1 MSTQALFLAWQDQI
15 SSRQWFPIGRLDADV
30 ERSKYRFRYT
40 GGAERAQKEAGFPL
54 AWQLS
59 SRNYGKACALS
70 FLGAVPAIQESSHCT
85 GTPGP
90 CGLFELPRPPRGCEP
105 G

>member
-30 ERSKYRFRYT
+30 EHSEYRFRYT

-54 AWQLS
+54 VIEFPKLRENYHS
-59 SRNYGKACALS
+59 S
-70 FLGAVPAIQESSHCT
+70 E
-85 GTPGP
+85 
-90 CGLFELPRPPRGCEP
+90 LFPLFKNRVIVAMSQ
-105 G
+105 